1 VKGKT
6 NQQKIKQKGPNHEK
20 RKQIIL
26 MVAFIGS
33 FLMLSANAAKAIII
47 NYHPVGI
54 SLGQTLRLT
63 SLTSATPIK

>member
-1 VKGKT
+1 
-6 NQQKIKQKGPNHEK
+6 
-20 RKQIIL
+20 